1 MIKKNA
7 LKSLAKRI
15 LIELGLTQAVSST
28 DSAIQRK
35 IFVCDIT
42 TLIISNKEKEDII
55 KIVKSVKG
63 CWFIDKIY

>member
-1 MIKKNA
+1 MIKKNV

-35 IFVCDIT
+35 IFVCDII

>member
-1 MIKKNA
+1 MIKKNV

-42 TLIISNKEKEDII
+42 ALIISNKEKEDII

>member
-1 MIKKNA
+1 MIKKNV

-63 CWFIDKIY
+63 C